1 MQYNRDHPDKGATDI
16 YLSLLDSISEIV
28 LELDVDGTI
37 RYANRAV
44 ERLLGW
50 PPEELQ
56 ESCVFDYLHPEDLES
71 VSRKF
76 AEAKKGSA
84 SDEYIEF
91 RFEHEN
97 GTWRHAE
104 GMFNTLGSR
113 NGQQI
118 VLSFRDTT
126 AHVRAKVDVR
136 RLSASLESRTEQL
149 MSMMGEVDDQQQLL
163 HESLEKFR
171 ATFEQAAVGIAHV
184 AIDGRYSLVN
194 QRLCDILG
202 YTSGELSELSLQEIT
217 HPDDRAAELNGLR
230 RLLAGEVEAYVTEK
244 RCYRKNGS
252 LVWIYSTVSVVL
264 GRSEEPKYFIVAS
277 EDISERKR
285 VEENFRQSLS
295 TLLALREAG
304 QIIGSTLKT
313 EEIVS
318 RLLEIMTHV
327 SNLTSTVIS
336 VPDDDGELHIWRSVG
351 LEGLWHRARFS
362 PAAELARRETLE
374 SEQQKLTRIQSP
386 DNGSE
391 TLVTLCL
398 PLRARDRVVGVLEA
412 YGPESLAESDT
423 AEILGSLTNQAASAL
438 ENARLYGELGER
450 ERQLQDLVG
459 RLMRAQEEERRRVAY
474 EVHDELAQVAAAA
487 HQRLQ
492 AFASRH
498 PPSEESSRQDL
509 ERILGLVRTT
519 VSDARRIIANL
530 RPTTLD
536 DLGLAATISVEVKHM
551 REYGYHVSYED
562 DLGDER
568 LPDAVEIAIY
578 RVAQEALNNVRKHA
592 RTERVRVALR
602 IEQEEIRLEIQDY
615 GQGFDPAAQAA
626 GSGPG
631 ERIGLAGMNERI
643 GMLGGTLEVDSRE
656 EAGTMVV
663 ATVPLTPMQR

>member
-1 MQYNRDHPDKGATDI
+1 MSTDI
-16 YLSLLDSISEIV
+16 YLSLLHSISEIV
-28 LELDVDGTI
+28 LVLDVDGTI
-37 RYANRAV
+37 RYANPAV

-50 PPEELQ
+50 LPEELQ

-118 VLSFRDTT
+118 VLSFQDTT
-126 AHVRAKVDVR
+126 VHVRAKKDVQ
-136 RLSASLESRTEQL
+136 RLSANLESRVEQL
-149 MSMMGEVDDQQQLL
+149 MAAMAEVDDQEQLL
-163 HESLEKFR
+163 HESVEKFR

-184 AIDGRYSLVN
+184 GTDGRYLLAN
-194 QRLCDILG
+194 QHLCDILG
-202 YTSGELSELSLQEIT
+202 YTSGELLELTLQEIT
-217 HPDDRAAELNGLR
+217 HPDDRAAELNGFR
-230 RLLAGEVEAYVTEK
+230 RLLDGEVEAYAMEK
-244 RCYRKNGS
+244 RCYRKDWS
-252 LVWIYSTVSVVL
+252 VVWIYSTVSVVL
-264 GRSEEPKYFIVAS
+264 GRSGEPKYFIVAS

-285 VEENFRQSLS
+285 AEENFRQSLS

-304 QIIGSTLKT
+304 QIMGSTLET

-318 RLLEIMTHV
+318 RLLEIMKYV

-336 VPDDDGELHIWRSVG
+336 VPDDDDELHIWRSVG
-351 LEGLWHRARFS
+351 LEGLWQRARYS
-362 PAAELARRETLE
+362 LQAEVARREALE
-374 SEQQKLTRIQSP
+374 SEEQKLTRIQSP
-386 DNGSE
+386 DNRSE
-391 TLVTLCL
+391 TLVVLCL
-398 PLRARDRVVGVLEA
+398 PLRTRDRVVGVLEA
-412 YGPESLAESDT
+412 YGPESLAETDT
-423 AEILGSLTNQAASAL
+423 VEILVSLTSQAASAL
-438 ENARLYGELGER
+438 ENAHLYGELGER
-450 ERQLQDLVG
+450 ERRLQDLVG
-459 RLMRAQEEERRRVAY
+459 KLMRAQEEERRRVAY

-498 PPSEESSRQDL
+498 TPSEESSRQDL
-509 ERILGLVRTT
+509 ERILRLVRTT

-536 DLGLAATISVEVKHM
+536 DFGLAATISLEVEHM
-551 REYGYHVSYED
+551 REDGYHVDYEEE
-562 DLGDER
+562 LGNER

-578 RVAQEALNNVRKHA
+578 RVAQEALTNVRKHA
-592 RTERVRVALR
+592 HAERVRVALR
-602 IEQEEIRLEIQDY
+602 RWEEGIRLEIQDY
-615 GQGFDPAAQAA
+615 GQGFEPDAKAT

-631 ERIGLAGMNERI
+631 ERVGLAGMNERI
-643 GMLGGTLEVDSRE
+643 SMLGGRLEINSRAG
-656 EAGTMVV
+656 AGTVVV
-663 ATVPLTPMQR
+663 ATVPPTPVLQ